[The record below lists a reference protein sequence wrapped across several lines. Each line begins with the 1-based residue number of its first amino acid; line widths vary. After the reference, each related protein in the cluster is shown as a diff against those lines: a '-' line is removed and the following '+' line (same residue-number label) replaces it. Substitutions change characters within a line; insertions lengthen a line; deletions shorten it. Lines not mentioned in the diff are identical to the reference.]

1 VSFDDDR
8 NSNTAPGPGE
18 YVLMALCV
26 CTGTD
31 VLQILTKKRQPF
43 TSLRVYAEGEH
54 APEPPTVYKSIKLV
68 YQVGGRVEKKAV
80 EDAVRLSQEKYC
92 SISLML
98 GKSASIS
105 VAIEY
110 V

>member
-1 VSFDDDR
+1 VCFDSDR

-43 TSLRVYAEGEH
+43 TSLRVYAEGAR
-54 APEPPTVYKSIKLV
+54 APEPPTVYEAIKLI
-68 YQVGGRVEKKAV
+68 YQVGGNVERKAV

-98 GKSASIS
+98 GKTAKIS